1 MNLKTVY
8 PHLIIFFLALF
19 LHFILNLKTPLHSD
33 VTWYFRMQVEDGRAI
48 SSYPSWMKDIGAYP
62 DSIFANFGKWYQL
75 TGRYNILDFAL
86 FRSLATIAGDN
97 ADLWRLFYVLLM
109 AASVG
114 FFYLISKELGITGKV
129 RILLVLSL
137 LLWPLGPW
145 TDYKTSEPKALLA
158 LMGAYFLTVR
168 SKKMP
173 INLVGAFL
181 MLVAVLIKE
190 TFLVGYIL
198 IPFLIVWRHL
208 RASRKALLIDLSPHI
223 FSLILLL
230 GYFLAVRFVLGTVE
244 GGYINLNQGLGENV
258 FTYFLYNNINLL
270 PVFANSWLKL
280 IILGSMTIFLVSISG
295 IKIAKTIWYR
305 IRSQLVIICGFSM
318 TIFFYELIHFL
329 TNRELFD
336 RYLIPGNFLVA
347 FLFGLLITPLFL
359 RLAPT
364 WQKVFFGSIL
374 ILMIP
379 TIGILVKNRVQN
391 RIDQQAWQ
399 SLISQ
404 VKEAPVAAH
413 VVLEFDDPFMIETAQ
428 SLEANTIMAG
438 RSDLTYHLNVGG
450 YSDSVQ
456 REDFVNKLI
465 ELFNLEREP
474 IISDTEILYIKAD
487 RKGGDGT
494 AYLNYRV
501 IWQTLHE

>member
-1 MNLKTVY
+1 MIRAILV
-8 PHLIIFFLALF
+8 IFLLAIVIHWLPNKG
-19 LHFILNLKTPLHSD
+19 IPLHSD
-33 VTWYFRMQVEDGRAI
+33 VTWYFRMQVEDGRAE
-48 SSYPSWMKDIGAYP
+48 SGYPPWMKDIGAYP

-109 AASVG
+109 ATSVG

-129 RILLVLSL
+129 RILLVLAL

-168 SKKMP
+168 SKKMLV
-173 INLVGAFL
+173 NLVSAFL
-181 MLVAVLIKE
+181 ILAAVLIKE

-198 IPFLIVWRHL
+198 IPFLIFWRNL
-208 RASRKALLIDLSPHI
+208 NARKILFDLAPYI
-223 FSLILLL
+223 FSFFLFL
-230 GYFLAVRFVLGTVE
+230 GYFLGVRFVLGTVE
-244 GGYINLNQGLGENV
+244 GGYRNLNQGLGENM

-280 IILGSMTIFLVSISG
+280 IILESMTIFLVSISG
-295 IKIAKTIWYR
+295 IKITKTIWYR
-305 IRSQLVIICGFSM
+305 IRSQWVIICGLLM
-318 TIFFYELIHFL
+318 TIFFYELVYFL
-329 TNRELFD
+329 TNQELFD
-336 RYLIPGNFLVA
+336 RYLIPGNFLAA
-347 FLFGLLITPLFL
+347 FLFGLLITLLFL
-359 RLAPT
+359 RLRPT

-379 TIGILVKNRVQN
+379 TVGTLVKNRAQN